1 MLKKDIATR
10 CRELLHSGVL
20 KEEDKKFLMEVIRMH
35 PRSFDKVGCGIK
47 DFFIGSGCF
56 WIRRAD
62 NSITDFSYTKCIN
75 GKDHPI
81 QDFMVACRKA
91 VEDHVFW
98 VKMDLFK
105 KQNVDGFIICPI
117 TGEKVDFPSIHLDH
131 HSPKFR
137 DIVKAFIKENNIEV
151 TPFLFI
157 REDGQFG
164 VKFALQ
170 KHSDAFLEYH
180 NKVAT
185 YRLLSK
191 TANMR
196 IG

>member
-1 MLKKDIATR
+1 
-10 CRELLHSGVL
+10 
-20 KEEDKKFLMEVIRMH
+20 MEVIRTH
-35 PRSFDKVGCGIK
+35 PRSSEKIGCGIR

-56 WIRRAD
+56 WIRRMD
-62 NSITDFSYTKCIN
+62 NSITDFSYVKCIN
-75 GKDHPI
+75 GKEHPN
-81 QDFMVACRKA
+81 QDLMVACRKA

-98 VKMDLFK
+98 IKMKMFQE
-105 KQNVDGFIICPI
+105 QNMDGLIKCPI
-117 TGEKVDFPSIHLDH
+117 TGEMVDFPSIHLDH
-131 HSPKFR
+131 HVPKFR
-137 DIVKAFIKENNIEV
+137 DIVKTFIKDNNIEV
-151 TPFLFI
+151 TPFLFL

-164 VKFALQ
+164 VRFALK
-170 KHSDAFLEYH
+170 KHADAFLEHH